1 MRPMTF
7 RITHVFKVKDCFVG
21 ILMKTTKIR
30 RLCALLAGLTP
41 MLSLT
46 VSAKCGGVD
55 YSWGAD
61 ALAMMHDYVVTM
73 MLYVLYI
80 AYAVAGIVVV
90 VASLQIYIKMNTGEE
105 GIIKQ
110 IMMVVG
116 ACIFLISAAIVLPA
130 MFGYR
135 I

>member
-1 MRPMTF
+1 ME
-7 RITHVFKVKDCFVG
+7 
-21 ILMKTTKIR
+21 TTKLR
-30 RLCALLAGLTP
+30 RFCAFLAGLTP
-41 MLSLT
+41 MLSLPM
-46 VSAKCGGVD
+46 SAKCGGVD

-61 ALAMMHDYVVTM
+61 ALALMHDYVVTM

-105 GIIKQ
+105 GIVKQ

>member
-1 MRPMTF
+1 MDNV
-7 RITHVFKVKDCFVG
+7 HV
-21 ILMKTTKIR
+21 R
-30 RLCALLAGLTP
+30 RLCALALGLSP
-41 MLSLT
+41 LLSMTL
-46 VSAKCGGVD
+46 SAKCGGVD

-61 ALAMMHDYVVTM
+61 ALAKMHDYVVTM
-73 MLYVLYI
+73 MLYVLYLT
-80 AYAVAGIVVV
+80 YAVAGIVVV

-105 GIIKQ
+105 GIVKQ